1 MLVSQFLGL
10 GLLPELSAS
19 ASLHSASEPWS
30 SAWGISTAWAGR
42 SGVGPSETSTWV
54 SVPGSAQWLW
64 SPRPPDPQTTVG
76 MRREDAGISGSEVGT
91 WFWSCMF

>member
-10 GLLPELSAS
+10 GLLPEPSAS

-54 SVPGSAQWLW
+54 SVPGSSSAALEPPPPSPGQLW
-64 SPRPPDPQTTVG
+64 G
-76 MRREDAGISGSEVGT
+76 
-91 WFWSCMF
+91 